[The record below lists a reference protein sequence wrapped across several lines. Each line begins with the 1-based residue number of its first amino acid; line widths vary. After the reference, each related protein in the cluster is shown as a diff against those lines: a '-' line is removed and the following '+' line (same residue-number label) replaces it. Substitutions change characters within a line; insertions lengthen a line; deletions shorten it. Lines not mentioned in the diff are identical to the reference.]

1 MSGYDIYV
9 VSVGQKITRCN
20 ESCMMTE
27 IISEWAAKSGIVRTQ
42 RGARVAEIRNA
53 EKVLGVTFPPVY
65 VEVLKKFG
73 VVRVYDRWMTG
84 LGPYS
89 RPLGSSRADVIRLTQ
104 MGRHFVGLP
113 PYLVAISDGRHDDYT
128 CLDTRKVQNGD
139 CSIVYLDLEMVDAGK
154 RRPKRIAASLAAWF
168 PEFVQ
173 RQVAVKE
180 LFERVSVGV
189 HTHMGDI
196 RSGKAIRAW
205 KRRQKGA
212 K

>member
-1 MSGYDIYV
+1 
-9 VSVGQKITRCN
+9 
-20 ESCMMTE
+20 MMTE

-73 VVRVYDRWMTG
+73 VVRVYDRRMAG

-89 RPLGSSRADVIRLTQ
+89 RPLNRTHADVIRLTQ
-104 MGRHFVGLP
+104 QARRVIGLP
-113 PYLVAISDGRHDDYT
+113 HHLVAINRDTHYDFT
-128 CLDTRKVQNGD
+128 CLDTRKIRSGD
-139 CSIVYLDLEMVDAGK
+139 CPIVFLELDMVDKGNYT
-154 RRPKRIAASLAAWF
+154 PKRIAPSLAAWF

-173 RQVAVKE
+173 RQVAKKE
-180 LFERVSVGV
+180 LLDRKMIGV

-196 RSGKAIRAW
+196 RSGKAIQAW

>member
-1 MSGYDIYV
+1 MI
-9 VSVGQKITRCN
+9 
-20 ESCMMTE
+20 TE
-27 IISEWAAKSGIVRTQ
+27 IIAECAMQSGIVRTQ

-89 RPLGSSRADVIRLTQ
+89 RPLGRSRADVIRLTQ
-104 MGRHFVGLP
+104 MARYFVGLP
-113 PYLVAISDGRHDDYT
+113 PYLVAVSDSRHHDYT
-128 CLDTRKVQNGD
+128 CLDTRKIRNGD
-139 CSIVYLDLEMVDAGK
+139 CPIVYLDLEMVDAGK
-154 RRPKRIAASLAAWF
+154 RRPKRIALSLAAWF

-180 LFERVSVGV
+180 LLDREMSGV
-189 HTHMGDI
+189 LTHMGDI

-212 K
+212 Q